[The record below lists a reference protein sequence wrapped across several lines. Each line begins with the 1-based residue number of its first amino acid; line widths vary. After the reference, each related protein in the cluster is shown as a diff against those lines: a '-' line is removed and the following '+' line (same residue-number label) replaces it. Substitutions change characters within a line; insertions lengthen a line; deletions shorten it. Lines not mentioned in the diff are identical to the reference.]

1 MKLDSGEVLAIASN
15 KMGHGDDKLGKI
27 LIKSFIHVL
36 TESEKVAGTIVFY
49 NSGVLLAENDSACLD
64 DLKLLEKNGV
74 EILLCGTCADYYN
87 ISDKI
92 SAGKISNMRVIV
104 EKLENAGKII
114 KP

>member
-15 KMGHGDDKLGKI
+15 KMGHGDDKLGEI

-36 TESEKVAGTIVFY
+36 TESEKVPGTIVFY

-74 EILLCGTCADYYN
+74 EILLCGTCTDYYN

>member
-15 KMGHGDDKLGKI
+15 KMGHGDDKLGEI

-36 TESEKVAGTIVFY
+36 TESEKVPGTIVFY

-74 EILLCGTCADYYN
+74 
-87 ISDKI
+87 
-92 SAGKISNMRVIV
+92 
-104 EKLENAGKII
+104 
-114 KP
+114 